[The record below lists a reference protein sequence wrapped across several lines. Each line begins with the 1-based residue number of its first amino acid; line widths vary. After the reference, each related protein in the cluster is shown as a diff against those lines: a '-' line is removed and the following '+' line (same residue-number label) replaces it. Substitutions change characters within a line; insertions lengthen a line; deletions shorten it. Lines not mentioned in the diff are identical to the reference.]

1 MIRILVL
8 CLLMGSAYADTLR
21 GRIVGVSDGDTVTLL
36 DAAHQQHK
44 IRLAGIDAPEK
55 SQAFGQRAKEHLSDR
70 VFGQLVTVEVSK
82 TDRYGRLVGKIMV
95 SGMDANLGQIR
106 AGMAWHYKQYEKE
119 QTPADRRL
127 YAQTER
133 AAQFQRLG
141 LWRDAN
147 PQPPWDFRHGGAIQ
161 ATPAAEAIS
170 TCPCGGSTRCTGP
183 KGGQYCLT
191 PSGNKRY
198 Q

>member
-1 MIRILVL
+1 
-8 CLLMGSAYADTLR
+8 MGSAYADTLR

-36 DAAHQQHK
+36 DAAHEQHK

-70 VFGQLVTVEVSK
+70 VFGQPVTVVGSK
-82 TDRYGRLVGKIMV
+82 TDRYGRLVGKVIV
-95 SGMDANLGQIR
+95 SGTDANLMQLR
-106 AGMAWHYKQYEKE
+106 AGMAWHYKQYENE

-133 AAQFQRLG
+133 AAQDQRVG

-147 PQPPWDFRHGGAIQ
+147 PQPPWDFRHGTAAQ
-161 ATPAAEAIS
+161 ATPAAEAQS
-170 TCPCGGSTRCTGP
+170 TCPCGGIARCTGP

>member
-1 MIRILVL
+1 MIRILLL
-8 CLLMGSAYADTLR
+8 CLLVGSAYADTLS
-21 GRIVGVSDGDTVTLL
+21 GHIVGVSDGDTVTLL
-36 DAAHQQHK
+36 DAAHHQHK

-55 SQAFGQRAKEHLSDR
+55 SQPFGQRAKERLSDA
-70 VFGQLVTVEVSK
+70 VFGQPVTVEGSK

-119 QTPADRRL
+119 QTPADRLVYAEAEGVARL
-127 YAQTER
+127 QKV
-133 AAQFQRLG
+133 G

-147 PQPPWDFRHGGAIQ
+147 PQAPWDFRHGAAAQ
-161 ATPAAEAIS
+161 ATPPAEARL
-170 TCPCGGSTRCTGP
+170 TCPCEGTTRCTGP
-183 KGGQYCLT
+183 KGGQFCLT

>member
-36 DAAHQQHK
+36 DAARQQHK

-55 SQAFGQRAKEHLSDR
+55 SQAFGQRAKERLSDL
-70 VFGQLVTVEVSK
+70 VFGQPVTVEGRK
-82 TDRYGRLVGKIMV
+82 TDRYGRLVGKVIV
-95 SGMDANLGQIR
+95 SGTDANLMQLR

-119 QTPADRRL
+119 QTPADRQL

-133 AAQFQRLG
+133 AAQDQRLG

-147 PQPPWDFRHGGAIQ
+147 PQPPWDFRHGKAFQ
-161 ATPAAEAIS
+161 ATPAAEASS